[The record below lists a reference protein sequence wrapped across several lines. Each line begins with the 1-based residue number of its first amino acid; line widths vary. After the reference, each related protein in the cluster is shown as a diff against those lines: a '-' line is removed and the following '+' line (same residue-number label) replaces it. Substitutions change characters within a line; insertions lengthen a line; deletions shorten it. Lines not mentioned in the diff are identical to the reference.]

1 MAEECKT
8 QTSRLVRANQLDVDV
23 EALPPTLNMD
33 KKGGAA
39 QPPSP
44 PSRILAPAEEG
55 ATIET
60 RETTKANENLE
71 FGGSIAGFGVSMMVA
86 WYILFPGDRG
96 AHNLRC
102 IIPLFLGFACLISG
116 VCLMLLSMNLLEL
129 PQHLVS
135 ESQLMVSKYLS
146 WLCSALP
153 VVTLIS
159 PFLLSGYKLYRYI
172 GLALLVVVTAPLAVV
187 RWYVGLKAQGGDEE
201 AALRE
206 HKEQLEAAFK
216 LVSAISNSAFTGVVA
231 LVVNYNVT
239 GGSGKT
245 KSVVLVAI
253 FLVFTTLIWGLLY
266 IAIRDKVLEINS
278 PRLRGCI
285 IKCMSLAIIFIHLLL
300 ACAVLAVA
308 FDIVEFSIFA
318 AFAPWVFAAAVHIFK
333 EHCVGRT
340 TAQDSNPS
348 DYQKARL
355 KWKAEMGH
363 KITMWSFTAI
373 IAIFGGFLHGKAESL
388 KACTILFTSAFM
400 SGFALTVATIKPD
413 LTSVGLA
420 AATTV
425 LDWTAK
431 ATFAAAIFAIIIAVV
446 LDIF

>member
-8 QTSRLVRANQLDVDV
+8 QTSQLVRANQLDVDV
-23 EALPPTLNMD
+23 EASPPTLNMD
-33 KKGGAA
+33 KKGRAA
-39 QPPSP
+39 PPPSP
-44 PSRILAPAEEG
+44 PSRTLAPAEEG

-60 RETTKANENLE
+60 GETTKANENLE
-71 FGGSIAGFGVSMMVA
+71 FGSIIAGFGLIMIVA
-86 WYILFPGDRG
+86 WYFLPSGDRG
-96 AHNLRC
+96 PHNLRY
-102 IIPLFLGFACLISG
+102 IIPLLLGLTCLISG

-135 ESQLMVSKYLS
+135 ESQLMVSKYLP

-153 VVTLIS
+153 VITLIS
-159 PFLLSGYKLYRYI
+159 PFLLSGYKLYKYI
-172 GLALLVVVTAPLAVV
+172 VVALLFVVTAPLVVV
-187 RWYVGLKAQGGDEE
+187 RWYVGLKAEGGHEE
-201 AALRE
+201 AALKE
-206 HKEQLEAAFK
+206 HKEELEAAFK
-216 LVSAISNSAFTGVVA
+216 LVSAISNSAFAGVVA
-231 LVVNYNVT
+231 LMVNYNVT

-253 FLVFTTLIWGLLY
+253 FLVFTILIWGLLY
-266 IAIRDKVLEINS
+266 IQIGHKVLEINN
-278 PRLRGCI
+278 PKLRGFI
-285 IKCMSLAIIFIHLLL
+285 IKCMWLAIIFNHSLL

-308 FDIVEFSIFA
+308 FDIVEFLVFA

-340 TAQDSNPS
+340 AAQDSNPS
-348 DYQKARL
+348 EYQKARL

-400 SGFALTVATIKPD
+400 SGFALTVATIKPNS
-413 LTSVGLA
+413 TSVGLA

-431 ATFAAAIFAIIIAVV
+431 ATFAAAIFAIIIVVV

>member
-1 MAEECKT
+1 
-8 QTSRLVRANQLDVDV
+8 
-23 EALPPTLNMD
+23 
-33 KKGGAA
+33 
-39 QPPSP
+39 
-44 PSRILAPAEEG
+44 
-55 ATIET
+55 
-60 RETTKANENLE
+60 
-71 FGGSIAGFGVSMMVA
+71 MMVA
-86 WYILFPGDRG
+86 WYFLSPEDRG
-96 AHNLRC
+96 THNLRC
-102 IIPLFLGFACLISG
+102 IIPLLLGFACLISG

-146 WLCSALP
+146 LLCSALP

-172 GLALLVVVTAPLAVV
+172 GLALLVAVTAPLAVV
-187 RWYVGLKAQGGDEE
+187 RWYVGLKAEGGDEE

-300 ACAVLAVA
+300 ACAVVAVA
-308 FDIVEFSIFA
+308 FDIIEFSIFA

-340 TAQDSNPS
+340 AAQDSNPS
-348 DYQKARL
+348 EYQKARL

-413 LTSVGLA
+413 STSVGLA